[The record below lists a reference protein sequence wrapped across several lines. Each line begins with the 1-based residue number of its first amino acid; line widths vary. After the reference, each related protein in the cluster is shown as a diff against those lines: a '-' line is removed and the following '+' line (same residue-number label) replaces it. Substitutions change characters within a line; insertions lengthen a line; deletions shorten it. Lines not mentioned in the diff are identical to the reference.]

1 MNSIFEFLK
10 GFQDVINSFIQDLH
24 QLVTIASG
32 SIAILGT
39 SIALMPNFIKAF
51 ALLTVTV
58 LLLYLILN
66 RSNGS

>member
-24 QLVTIASG
+24 QLVSIASG

-39 SIALMPNFIKAF
+39 SIALIKLGIKAIEVPRI
-51 ALLTVTV
+51 A
-58 LLLYLILN
+58 ILPEAIET
-66 RSNGS
+66 S